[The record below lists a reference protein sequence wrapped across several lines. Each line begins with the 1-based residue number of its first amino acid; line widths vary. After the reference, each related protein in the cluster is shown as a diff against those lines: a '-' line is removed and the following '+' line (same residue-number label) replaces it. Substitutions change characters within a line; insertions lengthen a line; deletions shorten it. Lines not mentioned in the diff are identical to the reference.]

1 MHFSHETS
9 VSRARPADFMARR
22 MAFLTNTGVWIRSGN
37 AASLRRARRPGR
49 LAPSRPGALRSS
61 IAQTASPSFGSKYPS
76 RYNLRLRMRRPT
88 RTRRL
93 SIAAMASL
101 LAFVV
106 AAAAGVRSFWISD
119 TWIFAN
125 CQSEIVL
132 SSGSVTGARIKS
144 VGVEG
149 FDRSKHLFGRV
160 APDKHKIARAIWGFH
175 AWRIVL
181 PHRSGVREE
190 ISALDAP
197 LWSLLLLL
205 LIAPARWLLARP
217 ANASAFPV
225 IARAK
230 QVYVQINEQ

>member
-1 MHFSHETS
+1 M
-9 VSRARPADFMARR
+9 
-22 MAFLTNTGVWIRSGN
+22 L
-37 AASLRRARRPGR
+37 
-49 LAPSRPGALRSS
+49 
-61 IAQTASPSFGSKYPS
+61 
-76 RYNLRLRMRRPT
+76 RPT

-93 SIAAMASL
+93 SIAAIASL

-106 AAAAGVRSFWISD
+106 AAAAGARSFWISD

-132 SSGSVTGARIKS
+132 RSGSVTGARIKS
-144 VGVEG
+144 VGTEG
-149 FDRSKHLFGRV
+149 FKRSEHRSDGV
-160 APDKHKIARAIWGFH
+160 APEKRNIARAIWGFR

-205 LIAPARWLLARP
+205 LIAPVRWLIARP
-217 ANASAFPV
+217 PDAPAFPV
-225 IARAK
+225 IADTRRAK
-230 QVYVQINEQ
+230 